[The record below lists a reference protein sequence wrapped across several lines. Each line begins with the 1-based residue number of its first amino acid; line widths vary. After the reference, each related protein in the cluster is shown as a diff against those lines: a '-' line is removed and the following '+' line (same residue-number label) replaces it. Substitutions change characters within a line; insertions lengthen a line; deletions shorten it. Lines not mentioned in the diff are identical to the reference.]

1 MDDVAWWAE
10 GKSEQEIA
18 RNLTEA
24 ADAALD
30 WARENGVAFGKAKME
45 AMFLSRRRKKPMES
59 VRVGD
64 YEVQFNQ
71 HATRWLGI

>member
-1 MDDVAWWAE
+1 ME
-10 GKSEQEIA
+10 GRWKVGAGGREK
-18 RNLTEA
+18 TKA

-30 WARENGVAFGKAKME
+30 WARENCVAFDKAKTE

-59 VRVGD
+59 VQVGD

-71 HATRWLGI
+71 DATR